1 MFAAIVITLVVVAY
15 RVALGMV
22 GSSDV
27 GWLQN
32 FCPLA
37 AVALCGATFLPRYL
51 AFGLPLAALLISD
64 LVLNAH
70 YNVALLNGAMI
81 PQYFAL
87 TLIASL
93 GWLLRVNP
101 RLPYLL
107 LASVSGSIFFY
118 LITNT
123 GAWVTEPLY
132 SKSATGWLQ
141 AMTTGLPQYQPPTW
155 IFFRN
160 TLVSDLFFTTVFF
173 ACMSLRP
180 ETRTV
185 AAKARGAAAW

>member
-1 MFAAIVITLVVVAY
+1 MTLVVVAY
-15 RVALGMV
+15 RVVLGMM
-22 GSSDV
+22 GSADI
-27 GWLQN
+27 GWLHN

-37 AVALCGATFLPRYL
+37 AVALCGATFLPRRL
-51 AFGLPLAALLISD
+51 AFALPLASLLVSD
-64 LVLNAH
+64 LLLNAH
-70 YNVALLNGAMI
+70 YGVSLLNWAML

-87 TLIASL
+87 ALIAGL

-101 RLPYLL
+101 RLRYLL
-107 LASVSGSIFFY
+107 LASASGSVFFY

-132 SKSATGWLQ
+132 SKSAMGWLQ

-155 IFFRN
+155 MFFRN
-160 TLVSDLFFTTVFF
+160 TLVSDLLFTAIFFG
-173 ACMSLRP
+173 CMALRP

-185 AAKARGAAAW
+185 AAKPQGSAAW